1 MSQQTK
7 EKPTTTPTVNA
18 FVLVKNPGNSMWEGV
33 GAREFV
39 TLPRNNELIEL
50 EIGERAYLY
59 RVVAVV
65 HGNRDRDINAG
76 HIFAVQVGKKAAFL
90 EALFHRV

>member
-1 MSQQTK
+1 MMQTSK
-7 EKPTTTPTVNA
+7 EKETTTPSVTA
-18 FVLVKNPGNSMWEGV
+18 FILVKNPGATMWEGM
-33 GAREFV
+33 GARSFA

-50 EIGERAYLY
+50 EVGERAYLY

-65 HGNRDRDINAG
+65 HGNNRHDIHAG
-76 HIFAVQVGKKAAFL
+76 HVFAVQVGKKSAVL